1 MRKLL
6 IYLKNYKKEV
16 VLAPLFKMLEAF
28 FELLVPL
35 VMASIIDIGI
45 PGNDKN
51 YIVKMCLIM
60 VALGVV
66 GLVCTSIAQFF
77 SAKAAAGFAA
87 KLKRALFKHIQHFS
101 FSEEDTMGSST
112 LINRITSDSN
122 QLQTGVNLFLRLF
135 MRSPF
140 IVFGAMIMAFTIDV
154 RSAMIFVVTIPLLM
168 IVVFGIMLIS
178 LPLYRKVQQHLD
190 NVLGSVRENLAGT
203 RVIRA
208 FNKEE
213 EEISEFREK
222 TTALNK
228 SQLFVGRISALMNPL
243 TFVIINLAIIVI
255 INTGALRVDTGIIT
269 QGQLVAL
276 VNYMSQ
282 ILIELIKLANL
293 IIIMTKA
300 VTSGRRIQKVF
311 EIPTGITVNSFSD
324 INEDK
329 NIAVKFENV
338 SLKYKNAGAESL
350 SNINFEINRG
360 QTVGII
366 GGTGSG
372 KTSVVNLIPRFYD
385 VTEGRVLVNGVNAN
399 EYPVE
404 QLRKKIGIVP
414 QKAVL
419 FKGTIRTNLLWGNDN
434 ASEDDLWEALAIAQ
448 ADAFVKEK
456 EGVLDAYVAQN
467 GRNFSGGQRQRLT
480 IARALV
486 RKPEI
491 LILDDSSSALD
502 YATDAALRKE
512 IKNLSYRPTTFIVS
526 QRTAS
531 IQHAD
536 SIIVMDDGEMVGV
549 GTHEELL
556 ESCEVYKE
564 IYSSQFKK
572 AK

>member
-178 LPLYRKVQQHLD
+178 LPLYRKVQQHLY